1 MRSSIFYVMIILMIV
16 WTTVFLMEM
25 TYLFFGSEAGATIA
39 AGSFNMS
46 NLDQLFTM
54 VREGFWGPAAAARVA
69 VWALPMLV
77 LAVLSAVVQPP
88 PAE

>member
-39 AGSFNMS
+39 AGSFNLS
-46 NLDQLFTM
+46 NLDQLFAM
-54 VREGFWGPAAAARVA
+54 VREGFWGIAAAARVA

>member
-1 MRSSIFYVMIILMIV
+1 MRSFIFYMMIVLMIV
-16 WTTVFLMEM
+16 WTTIFLMEM
-25 TYLFFGSEAGATIA
+25 TYLYFGSEAGATIN

-46 NLDQLFTM
+46 NLDQLFAM
-54 VREGFWGPAAAARVA
+54 VREGFWGTAAAARVA

-77 LAVLSAVVQPP
+77 LAVLSAVAQPP